1 MATRTAVLYLV
12 EGLSGRA
19 EAELGALAKDTAKTH
34 GLGFDRILAVP
45 DTHSSSLQS
54 ALEWIRFRDTACMVI
69 PTLKHLPGRNVA
81 PVLRLCD
88 LITLFPLASYTRRI
102 PAVAR

>member
-1 MATRTAVLYLV
+1 MERTAVLYLV

-19 EAELGALAKDTAKTH
+19 EVELGALAKDTAKVH
-34 GLGFDRILAVP
+34 GFEFERTLAVR
-45 DTHSSSLQS
+45 DRSSESLRS
-54 ALEWIRFRDTACMVI
+54 ALEWVRFRDITCMVV
-69 PTLKHLPGRNVA
+69 PTLKHLPGRDVG

-88 LITLFPLASYTRRI
+88 LITLFPPASYTRRI